1 MAYRFTARSEVSEA
15 YRFVTGFFAGL
26 VAAASV
32 IESVDRG
39 DGSVGTY
46 HEATEAEVLEGV
58 TFGAGGALTGTLE
71 VEGGSGDYPDP
82 ANVLVGDTTDTQPG
96 TYEPPL
102 AADVLDTATFGD
114 GGLTAGTYHAPDAAE
129 VIDTAVFGPASA
141 TAGTWHAPDVAEV
154 IDTAVFGA
162 ASADA
167 GTVHLPDAAE
177 VIDTAV
183 FGAASATAGTWH
195 APDAAE
201 VIDTATYGAASAIT
215 GTVHQPEVAEVID
228 TAVFGPASA
237 LAGTWHAPDAA
248 EVISTAV
255 FGPASGIAGT
265 FNEAA
270 RNTDPGVAN
279 VTAGVT
285 YKIANVDK
293 TGIGL
298 IGITTMP
305 GVAVMSPGVVQLG
318 RTLGRS
324 L

>member
-58 TFGAGGALTGTLE
+58 SFGAGGALTGTLE

-177 VIDTAV
+177 VI
-183 FGAASATAGTWH
+183 
-195 APDAAE
+195 
-201 VIDTATYGAASAIT
+201 
-215 GTVHQPEVAEVID
+215 
-228 TAVFGPASA
+228 
-237 LAGTWHAPDAA
+237 
-248 EVISTAV
+248 STAV